1 MFQKFGIMMKMENNI
16 DIMLT
21 FLFHLKIDVLKLNQL
36 GQQKRRKIIFILK
49 KKQEKKWVTNM
60 IYGYLTKKVIFIVS

>member
-1 MFQKFGIMMKMENNI
+1 MKMENNI